1 MRCSLQDL
9 PEHWDSTK
17 QLCLRVKQNVA
28 PLQANEV
35 NAIRRKCQEF
45 EVPAL
50 GLGRKRAASRQL
62 QETPAA
68 LPGCQLPAARPEPFS
83 PRAGPAAHLPGEVSA
98 RSPFLVH

>member
-17 QLCLRVKQNVA
+17 KLCLRVKHNAA

-35 NAIRRKCQEF
+35 NIIRRKCQQF

-50 GLGRKRAASRQL
+50 GLGGKQTASQQL
-62 QETPAA
+62 REDPCCS
-68 LPGCQLPAARPEPFS
+68 PRLPAPGS
-83 PRAGPAAHLPGEVSA
+83 PS
-98 RSPFLVH
+98 